1 MQQPK
6 VLLLLITI
14 LSLFT
19 LISTLPTSQE
29 PTGPPL
35 SRPNEVAARYCSA
48 LSPAK
53 KTCRVLTLAHGTTTG
68 TIVDMDI
75 YSPTCT
81 LIGSARSQSYSKK
94 AKVLTSL
101 TNKNWKNCVTVRPEG
116 MQGIMTPE
124 VTYAGKEFGNDRE
137 TCELDRD
144 LGGWVCVVDFEC

>member
-81 LIGSARSQSYSKK
+81 LIGSARSQS
-94 AKVLTSL
+94 
-101 TNKNWKNCVTVRPEG
+101 
-116 MQGIMTPE
+116 
-124 VTYAGKEFGNDRE
+124 
-137 TCELDRD
+137 
-144 LGGWVCVVDFEC
+144 